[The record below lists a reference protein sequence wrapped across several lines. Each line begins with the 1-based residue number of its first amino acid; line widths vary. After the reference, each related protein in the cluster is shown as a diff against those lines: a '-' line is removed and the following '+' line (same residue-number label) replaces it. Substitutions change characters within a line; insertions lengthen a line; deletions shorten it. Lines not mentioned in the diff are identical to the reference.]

1 MGDDRVPNHLV
12 TLGRIVG
19 LFGTQGWIK
28 VYSYTRPPE
37 SILQYDPWLIR
48 SEGEWRIH
56 RLQDGR
62 RQGKGLVAHLERCR
76 TREEANRFVGADI
89 AVPLERLP
97 ALPEGEFYWVQLEGL
112 GVVNLENATLGVV
125 SHLLETGANDV
136 MVVVPQGT
144 QAGDGAHANPRLIP
158 YVAEVVKEVD
168 LERGIVRVDWGLD
181 Y

>member
-1 MGDDRVPNHLV
+1 MIGERSPDDLV

-19 LFGTQGWIK
+19 LFGKQGWVK

-48 SEGEWRIH
+48 SEGEWRNH
-56 RLQDGR
+56 RLQGGR
-62 RQGKGLVAHLERCR
+62 RQGKGLVAHLEQCP
-76 TREEANRFVGADI
+76 TREEANRLIGADI

-97 ALPEGEFYWVQLEGL
+97 ALPEGEYYWVQLEGL
-112 GVVNLENATLGVV
+112 QVVNLENATLGVV

-136 MVVVPQGT
+136 MVVVQTPQVEERT
-144 QAGDGAHANPRLIP
+144 QSKHRLIP

-168 LERGIVRVDWGLD
+168 LERRIVRVDWGPD

>member
-1 MGDDRVPNHLV
+1 MIGERSPDDLV

-19 LFGTQGWIK
+19 LFGKQGWVK

-48 SEGEWRIH
+48 SEGEWRNH
-56 RLQDGR
+56 RLQGGR
-62 RQGKGLVAHLERCR
+62 RQGKGLVAHLEQCP
-76 TREEANRFVGADI
+76 TREEANRLIGADI

-97 ALPEGEFYWVQLEGL
+97 ALPEGEYYWVQLEGL
-112 GVVNLENATLGVV
+112 QVVNLENATLGVV

-136 MVVVPQGT
+136 MVVVQTLQAEERT
-144 QAGDGAHANPRLIP
+144 QSKHRLIP

-168 LERGIVRVDWGLD
+168 LERRIVRVDWGPD

>member
-1 MGDDRVPNHLV
+1 MGDDRVPDDLV

-19 LFGTQGWIK
+19 LFGTQGWVK

-48 SEGEWRIH
+48 SEGEWRNH
-56 RLQDGR
+56 RLKGGR
-62 RQGKGLVAHLERCR
+62 RQGKGLVAHLEQCP
-76 TREEANRFVGADI
+76 TREEANRLIGADI

-97 ALPEGEFYWVQLEGL
+97 ALPEGEYYWVQLEGL
-112 GVVNLENATLGVV
+112 QVVNLENVTLGVV

-136 MVVVPQGT
+136 MVVVPQVSLPGE
-144 QAGDGAHANPRLIP
+144 GAQANPRLIP
-158 YVAEVVKEVD
+158 YVAEVVREVD
-168 LERGIVRVDWGLD
+168 LERGFVRVDWGPD

>member
-1 MGDDRVPNHLV
+1 MIDERAPDVLV

-19 LFGTQGWIK
+19 LFGTQGWVK

-48 SEGEWRIH
+48 SGGEWRNH
-56 RLQDGR
+56 RLQGGR
-62 RQGKGLVAHLERCR
+62 RQGKGLVAHLEQCP
-76 TREEANRFVGADI
+76 TREEANRLIGADI
-89 AVPLERLP
+89 AVPLDRLP
-97 ALPEGEFYWVQLEGL
+97 ALPKGEYYWVQLEGL
-112 GVVNLENATLGVV
+112 RVVNLENATLGVV
-125 SHLLETGANDV
+125 SHLFETGAHDV
-136 MVVVPQGT
+136 MAVVPQT
-144 QAGDGAHANPRLIP
+144 LPAGERAQANPRLIP

>member
-1 MGDDRVPNHLV
+1 MIGERPPDGLV

-19 LFGTQGWIK
+19 LFGTQGWVK

-48 SEGEWRIH
+48 SEGEWRNH
-56 RLQDGR
+56 RLQGGR
-62 RQGKGLVAHLERCR
+62 RQGQGLVAHLEQCS
-76 TREEANRFVGADI
+76 TREEANRLIGADI

-97 ALPEGEFYWVQLEGL
+97 ALPEGEYYWVQLEGL
-112 GVVNLENATLGVV
+112 RVVNLENATLGVV

-136 MVVVPQGT
+136 MVVVPQTSPAEERPQGN
-144 QAGDGAHANPRLIP
+144 HRLIP

-168 LERGIVRVDWGLD
+168 LECGVVRVDWGLD